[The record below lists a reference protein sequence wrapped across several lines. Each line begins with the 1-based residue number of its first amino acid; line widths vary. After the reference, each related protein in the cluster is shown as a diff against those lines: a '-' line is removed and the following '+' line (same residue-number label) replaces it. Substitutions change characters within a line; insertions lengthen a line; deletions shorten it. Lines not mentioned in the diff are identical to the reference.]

1 MFGEDD
7 FILSLSTQD
16 GTRLAEEN
24 VTFSQPAAPVFS
36 QESFDVFDFPTQMFE
51 EFVDDGILEMFGFDD
66 EGILDF
72 VDDSI
77 DMFSGYE
84 SALLETLINKECT
97 LDDLN
102 VNAKGEEARSL
113 LFGV

>member
-77 DMFSGYE
+77 DMFSNLLCWRHLLTK
-84 SALLETLINKECT
+84 SARLMI
-97 LDDLN
+97 
-102 VNAKGEEARSL
+102 
-113 LFGV
+113 

>member
-1 MFGEDD
+1 MS
-7 FILSLSTQD
+7 ISTQD

-24 VTFSQPAAPVFS
+24 VTFSQPAAAPVFS

-97 LDDLN
+97 LDDFER
-102 VNAKGEEARSL
+102 KGRRNL
-113 LFGV
+113 